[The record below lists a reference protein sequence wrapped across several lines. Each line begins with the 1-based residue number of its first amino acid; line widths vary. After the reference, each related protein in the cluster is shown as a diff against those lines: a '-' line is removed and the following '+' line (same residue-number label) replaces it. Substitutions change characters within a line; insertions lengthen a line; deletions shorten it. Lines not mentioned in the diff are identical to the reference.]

1 MSIYS
6 YDQYV
11 DLQTKMEEII
21 DYIQQRCLFGN
32 EKTLKQDVLENTD
45 KLYTILSNIDE
56 IVYELDSTIK
66 ELEDEQ

>member
-66 ELEDEQ
+66 ELEDE

>member
-11 DLQTKMEEII
+11 DLQTRMEEII

-66 ELEDEQ
+66 ELEDE